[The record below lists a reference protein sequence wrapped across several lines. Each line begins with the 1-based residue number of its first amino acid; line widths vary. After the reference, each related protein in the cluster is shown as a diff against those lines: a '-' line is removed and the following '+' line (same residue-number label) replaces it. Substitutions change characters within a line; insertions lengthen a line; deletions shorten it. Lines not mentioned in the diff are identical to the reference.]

1 MPITTTTLKLT
12 SDLKLSAVP
21 TPNAPGENLV
31 VLYSKSD
38 GLVYSRSGVSGA
50 EQIVGGNAVLTIG
63 TGLTSS
69 SGSAY
74 SNVASTTISL
84 ANTAVTAGTY
94 SNTTLIIDAQGR
106 ITSATAST
114 AGTFT
119 TGSFTNDI
127 TIHGVTIGTGG
138 NATSGTTLGVSAGKY
153 TGVNNTAIGYR
164 SQASTNSSA
173 IRNTAVGADTLQTGN
188 PSLDNVAIGYGALNV
203 YNGSY
208 TTGVGSFSLYL
219 SDNSASYNTGLGY
232 AALYSS
238 KGTANTGIGSQSL
251 RNIIA
256 GANSTAVGANAL
268 YTVISGGTNTAV
280 GSSALYTTTGSGNVA
295 LGYFAGK
302 YETESNKFY
311 VDNQDRTNTAGDQS
325 KALLYGTFA
334 STAAAQS
341 LVVNAGTVGIGTSD
355 SGSVLTV
362 NSTSLSNTGVTSTQ
376 LWISRSS
383 TSPTGSG
390 ATFRVGSNTTIQN
403 QNVGNAGVLLF
414 GSGYTVGDILTVGS
428 GSGRI
433 RVESIGNNGVATAIT
448 TYSVANAGSAYSSGT
463 GAKFTTAI
471 SATNTVGGTLT
482 AAGSGY
488 MVGDRLTVG
497 GTAGVFSA
505 ANAYGNVTTI
515 NSVGGIVSF
524 TMSIWNGYSY
534 SSNTEYPLVYDT
546 GSSSLPLSYYST
558 ASTIVSSKFQG
569 ISFKGGVVY
578 NQGIYQKSNDDAI
591 YFGRAGIL
599 WGNIESWVDSV
610 AITSSGNVGIG
621 TTSPDTLLHVKS
633 TTAWTQPIFEST
645 LTTGGAAVLLKS
657 DYTTWQLAARGSAND
672 TAAGSFSIYDSTAN
686 AIRMF
691 INTSGQTGVGRIPS
705 VPLDV
710 EGWGR
715 FVTPGTIGATNYGS
729 TGGLIIRA
737 SAGSNDINYLQ
748 FVNNAGTSQ
757 YYHLLVKSDSR
768 MYTSGPLSVDVGEV
782 SVSSGVGDN
791 FVLRTKT
798 NTPNPNWTI
807 GYGNGSGAVDTTREY
822 IFSNA
827 GTISINSGSL
837 SVTGST
843 TLGSYLG
850 IGSSAGQTGGPR
862 FTVHES
868 SAKSLSTA
876 TMPNQQIRW
885 TWYNDAD
892 GAIVGTRQYQLW
904 VYPYSNQSGSLAI
917 FDSVMAFSI
926 PTYTETALNVSS
938 VVSGTR
944 YVITS
949 LGNTSQSQWNAMAGT
964 SGNTYAVNGWFNGSA
979 TGPAATSGTVISF
992 AYTKQALINAP
1003 TVLTDSLTVAGNVGI
1018 GTTSLSQKLNV
1029 AGQVRI
1035 AYSSSYTGMNIS
1047 NKSASASVSGVSFL
1061 DFGNENEYAVASL
1074 WGEIRT
1080 DGGSS
1085 LGIHTT
1091 PAGARTSDRKVER
1104 MRVDYNGN
1112 VGIGTT
1118 SPESLL
1124 SIRKDTAA
1132 GRGGEISIVNGAAAT
1147 VGNNASLN
1155 FAVDPSTYSGD
1166 ASNAQIKAILT
1177 NTNGAT
1183 DLVHSLWSGSGF
1195 NERMRIDSS
1204 GNTTIGGNLR
1214 IGNSATSNNIAFYG
1228 VTGDVPGGYINTF
1241 IGQRLYS
1248 LLPVSA
1254 GSFINGSSY
1263 IIVTV
1268 GTTDFTLLGAA
1279 ANTIGTVFTANG
1291 TGTGGAGVGTASLQ
1305 QSDLSELF
1313 LFNGNDHVDPTAI
1326 LDRIRM
1332 LTGSYIFQGLTNFS
1346 QGTFEQ
1352 VATVTTVATRLII
1365 KENNYAVPGA
1375 VGIATDSPT
1384 STLHSAG
1391 SFSANITNI
1400 TAATTLSSDHCV
1412 VYCSGTTSY
1421 AVTLPTSVGITGR
1434 MYYIKKTSTSAYTLT
1449 ISTTSSQTIDGA
1461 VSLAFTQQYASYTV
1475 ISNGSNW
1482 LII

>member
-94 SNTTLIIDAQGR
+94 SNATLIIDAQGR

-127 TIHGVTIGTGG
+127 TIHGVTVGTGG
-138 NATSGTTLGVSAGKY
+138 NATSGTTLGASAGKY

-173 IRNTAVGADTLQTGN
+173 LRNTAVGADTLQTGN
-188 PSLDNVAIGYGALNV
+188 PSFDNVAIGYGALNV
-203 YNGSY
+203 YGGSY

-219 SDNSASYNTGLGY
+219 SDYSASYNTGLGY

-302 YETESNKFY
+302 YETGSNKFY

-403 QNVGNAGVLLF
+403 QNVGNATVVLG

-433 RVESIGNNGVATAIT
+433 RVESLGYLGVTTAIA
-448 TYSVANAGSAYSSGT
+448 TYSVANAGSGYNSGT

-505 ANAYGNVTTI
+505 ANAYGIVTAI
-515 NSVGGIVSF
+515 NSAGGIISY
-524 TMSIWNGYSY
+524 SISWNGSSY

-599 WGNIESWVDSV
+599 WGNIESWVDSL

-621 TTSPDTLLHVKS
+621 NNTPDGLLGFKNTATFADKLIHFPLSTYTLYLRPTGTGGQLQMWSDQNSQTVMTWATTGYVGIGPIATPVSELHIKPNAWGGLFMDRRSDSATVSGVMYFDTSTSGNPAIRAQNGNFQLYTNATINSTMGNERLTVLANGNVGIGTSSPSQLLTVAGQVRISYSSLYTGMNISNKSASASVSGVSFLDFGNENEYAVASLWGEIRTDGGSSLGIHTTPAGSRTSDRKVERMRVDYNGKVGIGTTSPSEKLSILDGNFVISKTSYGGMLKWTQGTSSPKAGGWEWGDGTGWRMDFGPSATPRLSIFDNGNVGIGTTSPENLLHVKS

-715 FVTPGTIGATNYGS
+715 FVTPGTIGATNHGS

-807 GYGNGSGAVDTTREY
+807 GYGNGSGGVDTTKEY
-822 IFSNA
+822 LVSNA
-827 GTISINSGSL
+827 GTISINSGNL

-868 SAKSLSTA
+868 SATSLSTA
-876 TMPNQQIRW
+876 TMPNQKIRW

-992 AYTKQALINAP
+992 AYTKQVVINAP
-1003 TVLTDSLTVAGNVGI
+1003 TILNN
-1018 GTTSLSQKLNV
+1018 SLSM
-1029 AGQVRI
+1029 AGI
-1035 AYSSSYTGMNIS
+1035 
-1047 NKSASASVSGVSFL
+1047 VS
-1061 DFGNENEYAVASL
+1061 
-1074 WGEIRT
+1074 IT
-1080 DGGSS
+1080 
-1085 LGIHTT
+1085 
-1091 PAGARTSDRKVER
+1091 
-1104 MRVDYNGN
+1104 
-1112 VGIGTT
+1112 
-1118 SPESLL
+1118 
-1124 SIRKDTAA
+1124 
-1132 GRGGEISIVNGAAAT
+1132 
-1147 VGNNASLN
+1147 
-1155 FAVDPSTYSGD
+1155 
-1166 ASNAQIKAILT
+1166 
-1177 NTNGAT
+1177 GAT
-1183 DLVHSLWSGSGF
+1183 T
-1195 NERMRIDSS
+1195 IDS
-1204 GNTTIGGNLR
+1204 NTYMI
-1214 IGNSATSNNIAFYG
+1214 
-1228 VTGDVPGGYINTF
+1228 
-1241 IGQRLYS
+1241 
-1248 LLPVSA
+1248 SA
-1254 GSFINGSSY
+1254 G
-1263 IIVTV
+1263 
-1268 GTTDFTLLGAA
+1268 GT
-1279 ANTIGTVFTANG
+1279 
-1291 TGTGGAGVGTASLQ
+1291 S
-1305 QSDLSELF
+1305 
-1313 LFNGNDHVDPTAI
+1313 
-1326 LDRIRM
+1326 
-1332 LTGSYIFQGLTNFS
+1332 
-1346 QGTFEQ
+1346 
-1352 VATVTTVATRLII
+1352 
-1365 KENNYAVPGA
+1365 
-1375 VGIATDSPT
+1375 
-1384 STLHSAG
+1384 
-1391 SFSANITNI
+1391 
-1400 TAATTLSSDHCV
+1400 
-1412 VYCSGTTSY
+1412 SY
-1421 AVTLPTSVGITGR
+1421 AVTLPSASTVGTGR
-1434 MYYIKKTSTSAYTLT
+1434 MYVIKKTSTSTYTLT
-1449 ISTTSSQTIDGA
+1449 INTTSSQTIDGA
-1461 VSLAFTQQYASYTV
+1461 LSLAFTAQYASYTV